1 MNNEL
6 ICKEYE
12 MLHGEIEKKIKLQNN
27 LLIFMVTATA
37 TIITIAAQSKNLLLY
52 LFPFFIIIPTMN
64 RISASDRSGEV
75 SAIIEQTDSI

>member
-1 MNNEL
+1 MVKEL

-12 MLHGEIEKKIKLQNN
+12 ILHGEIEKKIELQNN
-27 LLIFMVTATA
+27 LLIFMVTATV
-37 TIITIAAQSKNLLLY
+37 TIITIAVQRKNLLLY

-64 RISASDRSGEV
+64 RISDSDRSGEV